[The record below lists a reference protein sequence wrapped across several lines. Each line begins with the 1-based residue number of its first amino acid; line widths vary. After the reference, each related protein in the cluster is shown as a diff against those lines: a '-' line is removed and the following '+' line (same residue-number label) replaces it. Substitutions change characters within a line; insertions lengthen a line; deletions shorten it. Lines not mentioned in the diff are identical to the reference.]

1 MTLHPI
7 AEASLRVEGVI
18 PSIPVDYVSEAHGYA
33 RQLRKERRVAPVHL
47 VQQNVQ
53 INVQALQ
60 DDPDALAR
68 ERMLVQTA
76 AIQLQQREHALE
88 NAANQYELALQARVR
103 EVTAMELVSQEEVQQ
118 WARNTKEVFVRDAQ
132 SYAQRCN
139 EEV

>member
-1 MTLHPI
+1 M
-7 AEASLRVEGVI
+7 GVI
-18 PSIPVDYVSEAHGYA
+18 PSIPVDYVSEALGYA
-33 RQLRKERRVAPVHL
+33 RQLREEQRVAPVQL
-47 VQQNVQ
+47 VQHNVQ

-88 NAANQYELALQARVR
+88 NAANQYESALQARVQ
-103 EVTAMELVSQEEVQQ
+103 EVTTMELVSQEEVQQ
-118 WARNTKEVFVRDAQ
+118 WARTTQEGFVRDAQ

-139 EEV
+139 EEVQ